1 MSKARERRTRI
12 IATLGPAS
20 SDVATIEALYRAGAD
35 VFRVNMSHGE
45 LKERAALIRNVR
57 IVEEKVG
64 RPIAIMADLQ
74 GPKIRIATFEGDEAT
89 LEEGASFTLDSSTE
103 PGDGTRVGLPHP
115 EILAALEPGA
125 TVLLDDGRIRL
136 EVEKASA
143 EKAECRVILGGVLS
157 NRKGVNL
164 PGIVLPLAA
173 LTDKDRKDL
182 EFALLEGVDW
192 IALSFVQRPEDV
204 AEARKLVRGQVG
216 ILSKIEKPTALPHLD
231 SILELSDAVMVAR
244 GDLGVEAKVE
254 EVPSIQRDIIK
265 RARRLGKPVVVA
277 TQMLET
283 MIHSPVP
290 TRAEVSDVANA
301 VYAGTDAIML
311 SAETAAGRYPVEAVA
326 MMDKV
331 ARQAEQDP
339 FYLSE
344 EPDAEGGQSDSA
356 EDAITAAAKQVT
368 RNIKAAA
375 VVTFTTSG
383 STALR
388 AARERPSAP
397 ILALTPNAKV
407 ARKLCMVWGL
417 HTLKTKDIADFEEMI
432 AKAKRMALRQG
443 LAKAG
448 QRIVITAGVPFGTP
462 GATNVLHIAWITGDE
477 LDGHD
482 SD

>member
-1 MSKARERRTRI
+1 
-12 IATLGPAS
+12 
-20 SDVATIEALYRAGAD
+20 
-35 VFRVNMSHGE
+35 
-45 LKERAALIRNVR
+45 
-57 IVEEKVG
+57 
-64 RPIAIMADLQ
+64 
-74 GPKIRIATFEGDEAT
+74 
-89 LEEGASFTLDSSTE
+89 
-103 PGDGTRVGLPHP
+103 
-115 EILAALEPGA
+115 
-125 TVLLDDGRIRL
+125 
-136 EVEKASA
+136 
-143 EKAECRVILGGVLS
+143 
-157 NRKGVNL
+157 
-164 PGIVLPLAA
+164 
-173 LTDKDRKDL
+173 
-182 EFALLEGVDW
+182 
-192 IALSFVQRPEDV
+192 
-204 AEARKLVRGQVG
+204 
-216 ILSKIEKPTALPHLD
+216 
-231 SILELSDAVMVAR
+231 VAR
-244 GDLGVEAKVE
+244 GDLGVEARVE

-339 FYLSE
+339 FYLAE

-368 RNIKAAA
+368 RNVKAAA

-417 HTLKTKDIADFEEMI
+417 HTLKTKDIDDFEEMI
-432 AKAKRMALRQG
+432 GKAKRMALRQG
-443 LAKAG
+443 LARAG

>member
-74 GPKIRIATFEGDEAT
+74 GPKIRIATFEGGEAT
-89 LEEGASFTLDSSTE
+89 LEEGASFTLDGSTE
-103 PGDGTRVGLPHP
+103 PGNGTRVGLPHP
-115 EILAALEPGA
+115 EILAALEPGV

-143 EKAECRVILGGVLS
+143 KKAECRVTLGGILS

-164 PGIVLPLAA
+164 PGIELPLAA

-231 SILELSDAVMVAR
+231 RILELSDAVMVAR

-397 ILALTPNAKV
+397 ILALTPNANV

-432 AKAKRMALRQG
+432 GKAKRMALRQG

-482 SD
+482 SE

>member
-1 MSKARERRTRI
+1 MRRERRTRI

-74 GPKIRIATFEGDEAT
+74 GPKIRIATFEGGEAT

-103 PGDGTRVGLPHP
+103 PGDGARVGLPHP

-136 EVEKASA
+136 EVEKASKK
-143 EKAECRVILGGVLS
+143 KAECRVTMGGVLS

-231 SILELSDAVMVAR
+231 RILELSDAVMVAR
-244 GDLGVEAKVE
+244 GDLGVEARVE

-283 MIHSPVP
+283 MIHSP
-290 TRAEVSDVANA
+290 
-301 VYAGTDAIML
+301 
-311 SAETAAGRYPVEAVA
+311 
-326 MMDKV
+326 
-331 ARQAEQDP
+331 
-339 FYLSE
+339 
-344 EPDAEGGQSDSA
+344 
-356 EDAITAAAKQVT
+356 
-368 RNIKAAA
+368 
-375 VVTFTTSG
+375 
-383 STALR
+383 
-388 AARERPSAP
+388 
-397 ILALTPNAKV
+397 
-407 ARKLCMVWGL
+407 
-417 HTLKTKDIADFEEMI
+417 
-432 AKAKRMALRQG
+432 
-443 LAKAG
+443 
-448 QRIVITAGVPFGTP
+448 
-462 GATNVLHIAWITGDE
+462 
-477 LDGHD
+477 
-482 SD
+482 